1 MKSDARKSA
10 DLEMGISHSK
20 LEEYALAGTQVAREA
35 GRFLK
40 EHLHDRFTVSRKGE
54 IDLVT
59 EFDLA
64 AENLIVTRLASAF
77 PESTVLAEETHAEA
91 ARGAVRWI
99 IDPLDGTTNYAHGFP
114 IFSVSVG
121 LEINGAL
128 EWGIVYNPNLEEAF
142 VARRGGGAFL
152 NGDPIKVSETK
163 SLESSLL
170 ATGFPYDI
178 RTSTKNNLN
187 YFQAFAL
194 RTQGVRRGGSAALDL
209 CYVAAGRF
217 DGFWEMSLHPW
228 DCAAGY
234 LMVREAGGL
243 VTNWR
248 GEFGSIYERECL
260 ASNAQIHE
268 QMMAVLRETS
278 SLDRGAA

>member
-1 MKSDARKSA
+1 MISDVGKSA
-10 DLEMGISHSK
+10 DLEMRISHCR
-20 LEEYALAGTQVAREA
+20 LEEYASVGTQVAREA

-64 AENLIVTRLASAF
+64 AENLIVTRLTSSF
-77 PESTVLAEETHAEA
+77 PESTVLAEETRAEA

-99 IDPLDGTTNYAHGFP
+99 IDPLDGTTNYAHGHP
-114 IFSVSVG
+114 IFSVSIG

-152 NGDPIKVSETK
+152 NGDPIKVSETQ
-163 SLESSLL
+163 SLGSSLL

-194 RTQGVRRGGSAALDL
+194 RAQGVRRGGSAALDQ

-217 DGFWEMSLHPW
+217 DGFWEMKLHPW

-234 LMVREAGGL
+234 LMIREAGGL

-260 ASNAQIHE
+260 ASNARIHE

-278 SLDRGAA
+278 SPDRGAA